1 MRRVVISIFLFA
13 ALSAWAESGYPC
25 IRALKHSDV
34 LFAQLQ
40 DDIETYYRACGYG
53 RGRPFPALSFFT
65 YVRQKDDTIFSLA
78 SRLNLPYET
87 IATLNGLSQAQ
98 EFLGRDEILIPNMPG
113 IFVPEEPANALEEIM
128 ISWRGSRES
137 PGEKITVKLPD
148 REKTMTFFRGERF
161 HSVERAYFLK
171 ILFLFPLAHFV
182 RTSDFGMRADPV
194 TGRPEFHG
202 GIDLAAPLGTPVCAA
217 REGVVKE
224 TGFDAGYGNF
234 VRIAHPAGYETLY
247 GHLSVIYVKRG
258 DKVNAGLP
266 LGKVGLTGRTTG
278 PHLHFEVLKN
288 GKPIDPS
295 PYLP

>member
-1 MRRVVISIFLFA
+1 
-13 ALSAWAESGYPC
+13 
-25 IRALKHSDV
+25 
-34 LFAQLQ
+34 
-40 DDIETYYRACGYG
+40 
-53 RGRPFPALSFFT
+53 
-65 YVRQKDDTIFSLA
+65 
-78 SRLNLPYET
+78 
-87 IATLNGLSQAQ
+87 
-98 EFLGRDEILIPNMPG
+98 
-113 IFVPEEPANALEEIM
+113 
-128 ISWRGSRES
+128 
-137 PGEKITVKLPD
+137 
-148 REKTMTFFRGERF
+148 
-161 HSVERAYFLK
+161 
-171 ILFLFPLAHFV
+171 
-182 RTSDFGMRADPV
+182 
-194 TGRPEFHG
+194 
-202 GIDLAAPLGTPVCAA
+202 VCAA